1 MKEVKKY
8 IKPYWKAVLLIIIFL
23 AVEAYCDLAL
33 PQYTSKIIDTGI
45 QSQGI
50 EHILPEKITEK
61 EFHEAQLF
69 MNEDEKALWNESYTK
84 ESEIYSLNVKDSEE
98 LDELDE
104 KLLVPVAITHSLGHM
119 KEEDFK
125 KMLEAQN
132 VQGMPEPETFT
143 MKDEKGEEHSYVD
156 TLPYFE
162 KMQAVGIADEDSIGA
177 IRENIE
183 KTIETTGSTAVKS
196 MGRSYAAFAGRN
208 AGMDIE
214 SIQKS
219 YLFKSGSR
227 MVIVAFLMLAAAVIV
242 AFLAAKTG
250 AAVGRDLRK
259 AVFGKIMSF
268 SNGEMDQFS
277 TSSLI
282 TRSTNDIQQIQN
294 VTAVIL
300 RMVLYAPIIGVGG
313 IYMVAKTKAGMGW
326 LVGLALLVIMGFVML
341 LISLTMPK
349 FKKMQELMDNLNRV
363 SREILTGLPVIRAF
377 KREEK
382 EEERF
387 DKTNID
393 LRKIQLFTNR
403 IMTMM
408 MPGMLLIM
416 NVLVVMITWVS
427 AKRIDSGVL
436 QVGTMTA
443 FITYSMLI
451 VMAFLMMTMTT
462 VMLPRAGAS
471 AKRISEVLTTEV
483 SVKSAEDAAEPEN
496 CRGEIEFRN
505 VSFKYPDAEE
515 NVLENIS
522 FKAELGKV
530 TAIIGSTGSGKSSLI
545 NLIPRF
551 YDVTEGQILLDGK
564 DIREVPLKYL
574 REKTGFVPQ
583 KGILFSGTIESNLR
597 FGAEDKDMAD
607 IMQAASIAQ
616 AEDFINSKDEKYAS
630 YIAQGGNNVSGGQ
643 KQRIAIARALAKK
656 PEILIF
662 DDSFSALDMKTDAKL
677 RHELSAKVKGATEI
691 IVAQRISSILHAD
704 QIIVLE
710 DGKIAGMGTHSEL
723 MKSCSVYEQIAK
735 SQLSEK
741 ELGGEF

>member
-522 FKAELGKV
+522 FKAEPGKV

>member
-1 MKEVKKY
+1 MKEIKKY
-8 IKPYWKAVLLIIIFL
+8 IAPYWKAVLLIVIFL
-23 AVEAYCDLAL
+23 AAEAYCDLAL

-45 QSQGI
+45 QSMGI

-61 EFHEAQLF
+61 DFHEAEIF
-69 MNEDEKALWNESYTK
+69 MNENEKKLWNESYTK
-84 ESEIYSLNVKDSEE
+84 ENDIYSLNINDSDRLNEI
-98 LDELDE
+98 DN
-104 KLLVPVAITHSLGHM
+104 KLLVPVAITHSLGHI
-119 KEEDFK
+119 KEEDFQ
-125 KMLEAQN
+125 KMLKSQN
-132 VQGMPEPETFT
+132 VTGITDIETFT
-143 MKDEKGEEHSYVD
+143 MEDEDGKEHRYVD
-156 TLPYFE
+156 TLPYFK
-162 KMQAVGIADEDSIGA
+162 KMEAAGMADRSVIEE
-177 IRENIE
+177 IRKNIE
-183 KTIETTGSTAVKS
+183 KTIETTGDTAVKS
-196 MGRSYAAFAGRN
+196 MGKSYAAFAAEN
-208 AGMDIE
+208 AGMDMHM
-214 SIQKS
+214 IQKT
-219 YLFKSGSR
+219 YLFKSGSK
-227 MVIVAFLMLAAAVIV
+227 MIAVAFVMLIAAVIV
-242 AFLAAKTG
+242 AYLAAKTG
-250 AAVGRDLRK
+250 AAVGRDLRE

-268 SNGEMDQFS
+268 SNGEMDKFAA
-277 TSSLI
+277 SSLI

-326 LVGLALLVIMGFVML
+326 IVGLALLVIMGFVIL

-387 DKTNID
+387 DETNRD

-403 IMTMM
+403 VMTMM

-416 NVLVVMITWVS
+416 NILVVLITWVS
-427 AKRIDSGVL
+427 AKKIDSGVL

-471 AKRISEVLTTEV
+471 AKRIAEVLTTEV
-483 SVKSAEDAAEPEN
+483 SVKSEEGAEEPET

-505 VSFKYPDAEE
+505 VSFSYPDAKE
-515 NVLENIS
+515 NVLEGIS
-522 FKAELGKV
+522 FKAEPGKV
-530 TAIIGSTGSGKSSLI
+530 TAIIGSTGSGKSTLI

-551 YDVTEGQILLDGK
+551 YDVTEGEILLDGK
-564 DIREVPLKYL
+564 DIRELPLKYL

-597 FGAEDKDMAD
+597 FGAEEADMSQ
-607 IMQAASIAQ
+607 IEEAASVAQ
-616 AEDFINSKDEKYAS
+616 AEDFINSKEEKYES

-677 RHELSAKVKGATEI
+677 RHELADKVKGVTEI
-691 IVAQRISSILHAD
+691 VVAQRISSILHAD

-710 DGKIAGMGTHSEL
+710 DGKIAGTGTHSEL
-723 MKSCSVYEQIAK
+723 MKNCSVYEQIAK

-741 ELGGEF
+741 ELGGEI

>member
-1 MKEVKKY
+1 MKEIKKY
-8 IKPYWKAVLLIIIFL
+8 IAPYWKAVLLIVIFL
-23 AVEAYCDLAL
+23 AAEAYCDLAL

-45 QSQGI
+45 QSMGI

-61 EFHEAQLF
+61 DFHEAEIF
-69 MNEDEKALWNESYTK
+69 MNENEKKLWNESYTK
-84 ESEIYSLNVKDSEE
+84 ENDIYCLNINDSDRLNEIDN
-98 LDELDE
+98 

-119 KEEDFK
+119 KEEDFQ
-125 KMLEAQN
+125 KMLKSQN
-132 VQGMPEPETFT
+132 VTGITDIETFT
-143 MKDEKGEEHSYVD
+143 MEDEDGKEHRYVD
-156 TLPYFE
+156 TLPYFK
-162 KMQAVGIADEDSIGA
+162 KMEAAGMADRSVIEE
-177 IRENIE
+177 IRKNIE
-183 KTIETTGSTAVKS
+183 KTIETTGDTAVKS
-196 MGRSYAAFAGRN
+196 MGKSYAAFAAEN
-208 AGMDIE
+208 AGMDMHM
-214 SIQKS
+214 IQKT
-219 YLFKSGSR
+219 YLFKSGSK
-227 MVIVAFLMLAAAVIV
+227 MIAVAFVMLIAAVIV
-242 AFLAAKTG
+242 AYLAAKTG
-250 AAVGRDLRK
+250 AAVGRDLRE

-268 SNGEMDQFS
+268 SNGEMDKFAA
-277 TSSLI
+277 SSLI

-326 LVGLALLVIMGFVML
+326 IVGLALLVIMGFVIL

-387 DKTNID
+387 DVTNRD

-403 IMTMM
+403 VMTMM

-416 NVLVVMITWVS
+416 NILVVLITWVS
-427 AKRIDSGVL
+427 AKKIDSGVL

-471 AKRISEVLTTEV
+471 AKRIAEVLTTEV
-483 SVKSAEDAAEPEN
+483 SVKSEEGAEEPET

-505 VSFKYPDAEE
+505 VSFSYPDAKE
-515 NVLENIS
+515 NVLEGIS
-522 FKAELGKV
+522 FKAEPGKV
-530 TAIIGSTGSGKSSLI
+530 TAIIGSTGSGKSTLI

-551 YDVTEGQILLDGK
+551 YDVTEGEILLDGK
-564 DIREVPLKYL
+564 DIRELPLKYL

-597 FGAEDKDMAD
+597 FGAEEADMSQ
-607 IMQAASIAQ
+607 IEEAASVAQ
-616 AEDFINSKDEKYAS
+616 AEDFINSKEEKYES

-677 RHELSAKVKGATEI
+677 RHELADKVKDVTEI
-691 IVAQRISSILHAD
+691 VVAQRISSILHAD

-710 DGKIAGMGTHSEL
+710 DGKIAGTGTHSEL
-723 MKSCSVYEQIAK
+723 MKNCSVYEQIAK

-741 ELGGEF
+741 ELGGEI

>member
-1 MKEVKKY
+1 MKEIKKY
-8 IKPYWKAVLLIIIFL
+8 IAPYWKAVLLIVIFL
-23 AVEAYCDLAL
+23 AAEAYCDLAL

-45 QSQGI
+45 QSMGI

-61 EFHEAQLF
+61 DFHEAEIF
-69 MNEDEKALWNESYTK
+69 MNENEKKLWNESYTK
-84 ESEIYSLNVKDSEE
+84 ENDIYCLNINDSDRLNEIDN
-98 LDELDE
+98 

-119 KEEDFK
+119 KEEDFQ
-125 KMLEAQN
+125 KMLKSQN
-132 VQGMPEPETFT
+132 VTGITDIETFT
-143 MKDEKGEEHSYVD
+143 MEDEDGKEHRYVD
-156 TLPYFE
+156 TLPYFK
-162 KMQAVGIADEDSIGA
+162 KMEAAGMADRSVIEE
-177 IRENIE
+177 IRKNIE
-183 KTIETTGSTAVKS
+183 KTIETTGDTAVKS
-196 MGRSYAAFAGRN
+196 MGKSYAAFAAEN
-208 AGMDIE
+208 AGMDMHM
-214 SIQKS
+214 IQKT
-219 YLFKSGSR
+219 YLFKSGSK
-227 MVIVAFLMLAAAVIV
+227 MIAVAFVMLIAAVIV
-242 AFLAAKTG
+242 AYLAAKTG
-250 AAVGRDLRK
+250 AAVGRDLRE

-268 SNGEMDQFS
+268 SNGEMDKFAA
-277 TSSLI
+277 SSLI

-326 LVGLALLVIMGFVML
+326 IVGLALLVIMGFVIL

-387 DKTNID
+387 DVTNRD

-403 IMTMM
+403 VMTMM

-416 NVLVVMITWVS
+416 NILVVLITWVS
-427 AKRIDSGVL
+427 AKKIDSGVL

-471 AKRISEVLTTEV
+471 AKRIAEVLTTEV
-483 SVKSAEDAAEPEN
+483 SVKSEEGAEEPET

-505 VSFKYPDAEE
+505 VSFSYPDAKE
-515 NVLENIS
+515 NVLEGIS
-522 FKAELGKV
+522 FKAEPGKV
-530 TAIIGSTGSGKSSLI
+530 TAIIGSTGSGKSTLI

-551 YDVTEGQILLDGK
+551 YDVTEGEILLDGK
-564 DIREVPLKYL
+564 DIRELPLKYL

-597 FGAEDKDMAD
+597 FGAEESDMSQ
-607 IMQAASIAQ
+607 IEEAASVAQ
-616 AEDFINSKDEKYAS
+616 AEDFINSKEEKYES

-677 RHELSAKVKGATEI
+677 RHELADKVKGVTEI
-691 IVAQRISSILHAD
+691 VVAQRISSILHAD

-710 DGKIAGMGTHSEL
+710 DGKIAGTGTHSEL
-723 MKSCSVYEQIAK
+723 MKNCSVYEQIAK

-741 ELGGEF
+741 ELGGEI